1 MNDIKYIEGTK
12 CVDLTGQ
19 KFNMLTVES
28 LAYVKVYDK
37 KTKNRAYYNC
47 KCNCGNNSI
56 VSSSAL
62 TTGGTKS
69 CGCLKSTIS
78 ERKKKTNRYEFF
90 DNYVIGYDC
99 NNKSFIIDTEDY
111 DKIKDYCWTCSPFGY
126 FCCTRKIDGKRVNMK
141 LHRII
146 MDCKPYDNI
155 LIDHKNTLEK
165 FDNRKSNLR
174 VATRQQNMFNSQLA
188 KNNAS
193 GFTGVYWSKKD
204 KSWYSQINCG
214 VNRVHL
220 GYTKTKEQA
229 IVQRLEAEVKYFGV
243 EFAPQRHLF
252 EEYNIDIEK
261 FILQTPLQSPQH
273 ML

>member
-12 CVDLTGQ
+12 CVDLTGK
-19 KFNMLTVES
+19 KFNMLFIENLS
-28 LAYVKVYDK
+28 YIKKYDK
-37 KTKNRAYYNC
+37 KKLKNMAYYNC
-47 KCNCGNNSI
+47 LCDCGNHHI

-78 ERKKKTNRYEFF
+78 ERKKKINRYEFF
-90 DNYVIGYDC
+90 DDYIIGYDY
-99 NNKSFIIDTEDY
+99 NDKSFIIDKEDY
-111 DKIKDYCWTCSPFGY
+111 DKVKDYCWLCSPFGY

-141 LHRII
+141 LHRTI

-204 KSWYSQINCG
+204 KSWYSQIKYSE
-214 VNRVHL
+214 RITHL

-229 IVQRLEAEVKYFGV
+229 IIQRLEAELKYFGV
-243 EFAPQRHLF
+243 DFAPQRHLF
-252 EEYNIDIEK
+252 KEYNIDVNK
-261 FILQTPLQSPQH
+261 FISENI
-273 ML
+273 